1 MKQVIGFASQYY
13 TLWMLTTRIEESQF
27 ERRKVYE
34 YTFIKNI
41 SHDLEAA
48 KQKYPNAS
56 IDLTLRGHDYICRSE
71 SEQIN
76 QDLFQ
81 FGLYKGEKISYCT
94 DLDYLYWYVRQGLGE
109 ENKKHCLD
117 VLLANGYGLVD
128 EFVYTPEEMEQR
140 RIIQKEIADIE
151 DLISKGCY
159 IELQI
164 TSNAL
169 FEKEDLFIVLTDKR
183 LRLIFSE
190 AKTLMY
196 NGYEYYLPIING
208 KAKKLKNKHVRVYVK
223 NYEKQHDLNDLL
235 ITDFELE
242 TIKNV

>member
-13 TLWMLTTRIEESQF
+13 TLWMLTIRAEESQF
-27 ERRKVYE
+27 ERRKVFE
-34 YTFIKNI
+34 YTFVKNI
-41 SHDLEAA
+41 SHDLEVA
-48 KQKYPNAS
+48 KQKYPNAT
-56 IDLTLRGHDYICRSE
+56 IDLTLRGHTNICRSE
-71 SEQIN
+71 SEKIN

-81 FGLYKGEKISYCT
+81 FGRYQGTKISNCT
-94 DLDYLYWYVRQGLGE
+94 DLDYLYWYVRQVLSD

-117 VLLANGYGLVD
+117 VLLAHGYGLEG
-128 EFVYTPEEMEQR
+128 EFVFTPEEMEQR
-140 RIIQKEIADIE
+140 RIIKKEIADLE
-151 DLISKGCY
+151 DSINKGY

-164 TSNAL
+164 TSNVL

-190 AKTLMY
+190 AKSLMY

-208 KAKKLKNKHVRVYVK
+208 KAKKLKNKHVRVHVK
-223 NYEKQHDLNDLL
+223 NYEKQHDLGDLL